1 MINNNGTYKRAD
13 ILGFPVNKMTL
24 DDCVNILESFIPAR
38 KPRQLVLVNA
48 AKIVKARFDKELRNI
63 IFTADLVGADGLP
76 IVWAS
81 KILSDPLPGRV
92 NGTDLME
99 RLVELAARK
108 KYRLYLL
115 GATQEIIEKTAAD
128 FQSQYPELILVG
140 CRNGYFKDASEEQ
153 LAVQEIAD
161 SRADI
166 LLVGMGTPM
175 KENFICRNIGNLKVP
190 VIHGVGGSFDIVGGL
205 TKRAPLWMQNSG
217 LEWLYRVYQEPL
229 RMWRRYLVT
238 NTIFIFM
245 ILSALIKRVLK

>member
-153 LAVQEIAD
+153 LTVQEL
-161 SRADI
+161 SF
-166 LLVGMGTPM
+166 LL
-175 KENFICRNIGNLKVP
+175 
-190 VIHGVGGSFDIVGGL
+190 
-205 TKRAPLWMQNSG
+205 
-217 LEWLYRVYQEPL
+217 
-229 RMWRRYLVT
+229 
-238 NTIFIFM
+238 
-245 ILSALIKRVLK
+245 

>member
-153 LAVQEIAD
+153 LTVQEIAD

-175 KENFICRNIGNLKVP
+175 KENFIRRNIENLKVP